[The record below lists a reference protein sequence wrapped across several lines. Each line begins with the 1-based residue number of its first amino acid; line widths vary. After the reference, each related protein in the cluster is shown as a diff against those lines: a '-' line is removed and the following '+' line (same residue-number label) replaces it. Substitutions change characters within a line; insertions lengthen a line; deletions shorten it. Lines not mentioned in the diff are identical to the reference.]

1 MKRYD
6 NYSLLGHNTFGMDV
20 RAALFVEYDTVE
32 ELRAFLQ
39 SGELARHK
47 QHIHI
52 GCGSNLLFG
61 GYYEGVVMHS
71 AMRTL
76 EVVEET
82 EHHILVRVGSGYIW
96 DDFVAYCVEK
106 GWWGVENLSL
116 IPGEVGASAV
126 QNIGAYGVEVKDVL
140 QSIEAI
146 SVDDLS
152 KRIFT
157 NDECNYG
164 YRDSIFKKS
173 LRGKYVI
180 TYVTYR
186 LSKTANPNIG
196 YGALKSVLS
205 ENPSLNEIRD
215 AIIAVRNSKL
225 PDPKVYGNA
234 GSFFMNP
241 VIPMEQFVELQSRYP
256 EIPSY
261 PASEGYIK
269 VPAGWLIE
277 KSGWKGKSLGNA
289 AVYEKQALV
298 LINRGGAT
306 GMEIKHLADT
316 VIADVQKIFGITLH
330 AEVNYIG

>member
-1 MKRYD
+1 MKIINNCPLKER
-6 NYSLLGHNTFGMDV
+6 HTFGMDV
-20 RAALFVEYDTVE
+20 MADRLIEFANEDELKSALTGAVKPLLFM
-32 ELRAFLQ
+32 
-39 SGELARHK
+39 G
-47 QHIHI
+47 
-52 GCGSNLLFG
+52 GGSNLLFLNNYSG
-61 GYYEGVVMHS
+61 TVLHS
-71 AMRTL
+71 VIDNINIVA
-76 EVVEET
+76 EDDNSVS
-82 EHHILVRVGSGYIW
+82 VRVGSGVVW

-157 NDECNYG
+157 NAECNYA

-173 LRGKYVI
+173 LKGKYVI

-186 LSKTANPNIG
+186 LSKKANPNIG
-196 YGALKSVLS
+196 YGALKSVLA
-205 ENPSLNEIRD
+205 ENPSLKEIRD

-241 VIPMEQFVELQSRYP
+241 VIPMEQFVELQRRYP

-261 PASEGYIK
+261 PALDGYIK

-316 VIADVQKIFGITLH
+316 IIEDIKEIFGITLH
-330 AEVNYIG
+330 AEVNYIE

>member
-1 MKRYD
+1 M
-6 NYSLLGHNTFGMDV
+6 GG
-20 RAALFVEYDTVE
+20 
-32 ELRAFLQ
+32 
-39 SGELARHK
+39 
-47 QHIHI
+47 
-52 GCGSNLLFG
+52 GSNLLFLNNYSG
-61 GYYEGVVMHS
+61 TVFHS
-71 AMRTL
+71 VIDDIDIVA
-76 EVVEET
+76 EDDNSVS
-82 EHHILVRVGSGYIW
+82 VRVGSGVVW

-164 YRDSIFKKS
+164 YRDSIFKNS
-173 LRGKYVI
+173 LKGKYVI

-205 ENPSLNEIRD
+205 ENPSLKEIRD

-241 VIPMEQFVELQSRYP
+241 VIPMEQFVALQSRYP
-256 EIPSY
+256 DIPSY
-261 PASEGYIK
+261 PALDGYIK

-316 VIADVQKIFGITLH
+316 VIADVHKIFGITLH
-330 AEVNYIG
+330 AEVNYIE

>member
-1 MKRYD
+1 
-6 NYSLLGHNTFGMDV
+6 MDV
-20 RAALFVEYDTVE
+20 KADRLIEFANEDELKSALTGAVKPLLFM
-32 ELRAFLQ
+32 
-39 SGELARHK
+39 G
-47 QHIHI
+47 
-52 GCGSNLLFG
+52 GGSNLLFLNNFAG
-61 GYYEGVVMHS
+61 TVFHS
-71 AMRTL
+71 VIDDINIVAEDDNSISL
-76 EVVEET
+76 
-82 EHHILVRVGSGYIW
+82 RVGSGVVW

-140 QSIEAI
+140 QNIEAI

-157 NDECNYG
+157 NAECNYG
-164 YRDSIFKKS
+164 YRDSIFKNS
-173 LRGKYVI
+173 LKGKYVI

-215 AIIAVRNSKL
+215 AIIGVRNSKL

-241 VIPMEQFVELQSRYP
+241 VIPMEQFAELQSRYP

-261 PASEGYIK
+261 PASDGYIK

-306 GMEIKHLADT
+306 GMEVKHLADT
-316 VIADVQKIFGITLH
+316 VIADVKEIFGITLH
-330 AEVNYIG
+330 AEVNYIE

>member
-1 MKRYD
+1 MKIINNCPLKER
-6 NYSLLGHNTFGMDV
+6 HTFGMDV
-20 RAALFVEYDTVE
+20 KADRLIEFANEDELKSALTGAVKPLLFM
-32 ELRAFLQ
+32 
-39 SGELARHK
+39 G
-47 QHIHI
+47 
-52 GCGSNLLFG
+52 GGSNLLFLNNYSG
-61 GYYEGVVMHS
+61 TVLHS
-71 AMRTL
+71 VIDNINIVA
-76 EVVEET
+76 EDDNSVS
-82 EHHILVRVGSGYIW
+82 VRVGSGVVW

-140 QSIEAI
+140 KSIEAI

-157 NDECNYG
+157 NAECNYA

-173 LRGKYVI
+173 LKGKYVI

-186 LSKTANPNIG
+186 LSKKANPNIG
-196 YGALKSVLS
+196 YGALKSVLA
-205 ENPSLNEIRD
+205 ENPSLKEIRD

-241 VIPMEQFVELQSRYP
+241 VIPMEQFVSLQSRYP
-256 EIPSY
+256 DIPSY
-261 PASEGYIK
+261 PASDSYIK

-306 GMEIKHLADT
+306 GMEVKHLADT
-316 VIADVQKIFGITLH
+316 IIEDIKEIFGITLH
-330 AEVNYIG
+330 AEVNYIE

>member
-1 MKRYD
+1 MKIID
-6 NYSLLGHNTFGMDV
+6 NCPLKERHTFGMDV
-20 RAALFVEYDTVE
+20 MADRLIEFANEDELKSALTGAVKPLLFM
-32 ELRAFLQ
+32 
-39 SGELARHK
+39 G
-47 QHIHI
+47 
-52 GCGSNLLFG
+52 GGSNLLFLNNYSG
-61 GYYEGVVMHS
+61 TVLHS
-71 AMRTL
+71 VIDNINIVA
-76 EVVEET
+76 EDDNSVS
-82 EHHILVRVGSGYIW
+82 VRVGSGVVW

-157 NDECNYG
+157 NEECNYG
-164 YRDSIFKKS
+164 YRDSIFKNS
-173 LRGKYVI
+173 LKGKYVI

-186 LSKTANPNIG
+186 LSKKANPNIG
-196 YGALKSVLS
+196 YGALKSVLA
-205 ENPSLNEIRD
+205 ENPSLKEIRD

-241 VIPMEQFVELQSRYP
+241 VIPMEQFVALQSRYP
-256 EIPSY
+256 DIPSY
-261 PASEGYIK
+261 PASDGYIK

-306 GMEIKHLADT
+306 GMEVKHLADT
-316 VIADVQKIFGITLH
+316 VIADIKEIFGITLH
-330 AEVNYIG
+330 AEVNYIE

>member
-1 MKRYD
+1 MKIID
-6 NYSLLGHNTFGMDV
+6 NCPLKERHTFGMDV
-20 RAALFVEYDTVE
+20 KADRLIEFANEDELKSALTGAVKPLLFM
-32 ELRAFLQ
+32 
-39 SGELARHK
+39 G
-47 QHIHI
+47 
-52 GCGSNLLFG
+52 GGSNLLFLNNFAG
-61 GYYEGVVMHS
+61 TVFHS
-71 AMRTL
+71 VIDDIDIVA
-76 EVVEET
+76 EDDNSVS
-82 EHHILVRVGSGYIW
+82 VRVGSGVVW
-96 DDFVAYCVEK
+96 DDFVAYCVVK

-146 SVDDLS
+146 SVNDLS
-152 KRIFT
+152 KRMFT
-157 NDECNYG
+157 NAECNYG
-164 YRDSIFKKS
+164 YRDSIFKNS
-173 LRGKYVI
+173 LKGKYVI
-180 TYVTYR
+180 TYVTYS
-186 LSKTANPNIG
+186 LSKIANPNIG

-225 PDPKVYGNA
+225 PDPKIYGNA

-261 PASEGYIK
+261 PALDGYIK

-330 AEVNYIG
+330 AEVNYIE

>member
-1 MKRYD
+1 
-6 NYSLLGHNTFGMDV
+6 MDV
-20 RAALFVEYDTVE
+20 KADQLIEFANEDELKGALTGAAKPLLFM
-32 ELRAFLQ
+32 
-39 SGELARHK
+39 G
-47 QHIHI
+47 
-52 GCGSNLLFG
+52 GGSNLLFLNNYAG
-61 GYYEGVVMHS
+61 TVFHS
-71 AMRTL
+71 VIDDINIVAEDDKSISL
-76 EVVEET
+76 
-82 EHHILVRVGSGYIW
+82 RVGSGVVW

-152 KRIFT
+152 KRMFT
-157 NDECNYG
+157 NAECNYG
-164 YRDSIFKKS
+164 YRDSIFKNS
-173 LRGKYVI
+173 LKGKYVI

-186 LSKTANPNIG
+186 LSKIANPNIG
-196 YGALKSVLS
+196 YGALKSVLT
-205 ENPSLNEIRD
+205 ENPSLQEIRD
-215 AIIAVRNSKL
+215 AIITVRNSKL

-241 VIPMEQFVELQSRYP
+241 VIPMEQFVALQSRYP
-256 EIPSY
+256 DIPSY

-316 VIADVQKIFGITLH
+316 VIADVHKIFGITLH
-330 AEVNYIG
+330 AEVNYIE

>member
-1 MKRYD
+1 MKIINNCPLKER
-6 NYSLLGHNTFGMDV
+6 HTFGMDV
-20 RAALFVEYDTVE
+20 KADRLIEFANEDELKSALTGAVKPLLFM
-32 ELRAFLQ
+32 
-39 SGELARHK
+39 G
-47 QHIHI
+47 
-52 GCGSNLLFG
+52 GGSNLLFLNNYSG
-61 GYYEGVVMHS
+61 TVLHS
-71 AMRTL
+71 VIDNINIVA
-76 EVVEET
+76 EDDNSVS
-82 EHHILVRVGSGYIW
+82 VRVGSGVVW

-157 NDECNYG
+157 NAECNYA

-173 LRGKYVI
+173 LKGKYVI

-186 LSKTANPNIG
+186 LSKIANPNIG
-196 YGALKSVLS
+196 YGALKSVLA
-205 ENPSLNEIRD
+205 ENPSLQEIRD

-241 VIPMEQFVELQSRYP
+241 VIPREQFVALQSRYP
-256 EIPSY
+256 DIPSY
-261 PASEGYIK
+261 LALDGYIK

-306 GMEIKHLADT
+306 GMEVKHLADT

>member
-1 MKRYD
+1 
-6 NYSLLGHNTFGMDV
+6 MDV
-20 RAALFVEYDTVE
+20 KADRLIEFANEDELKSALTGAVKPLLFM
-32 ELRAFLQ
+32 
-39 SGELARHK
+39 G
-47 QHIHI
+47 
-52 GCGSNLLFG
+52 GGSNLLFLNNYSG
-61 GYYEGVVMHS
+61 TVLHS
-71 AMRTL
+71 VIDNINIVA
-76 EVVEET
+76 EDDNSVS
-82 EHHILVRVGSGYIW
+82 VRVGSGVVW

-140 QSIEAI
+140 QNIEAI

-157 NDECNYG
+157 NAECNYG

-173 LRGKYVI
+173 LKGKYVI
-180 TYVTYR
+180 TYVTCS
-186 LSKTANPNIG
+186 LSKIANPNIG
-196 YGALKSVLS
+196 YGALKSVLA
-205 ENPSLNEIRD
+205 ENPSLKEIRD

-241 VIPMEQFVELQSRYP
+241 VIPMEQFVALQSRYP
-256 EIPSY
+256 DIPSY
-261 PASEGYIK
+261 PASDGYIK

-306 GMEIKHLADT
+306 GMEVKHLADT

-330 AEVNYIG
+330 AEVNYIE

>member
-1 MKRYD
+1 
-6 NYSLLGHNTFGMDV
+6 MDV
-20 RAALFVEYDTVE
+20 KADRLIEFANEDELKSALTGAVKPLLFM
-32 ELRAFLQ
+32 
-39 SGELARHK
+39 G
-47 QHIHI
+47 
-52 GCGSNLLFG
+52 GGSNLLFLNNFAG
-61 GYYEGVVMHS
+61 TVFHS
-71 AMRTL
+71 VIDDIDIVA
-76 EVVEET
+76 EDDNSVS
-82 EHHILVRVGSGYIW
+82 VRVGSGVVW

-157 NDECNYG
+157 NAECNYG
-164 YRDSIFKKS
+164 YRDSIFKNS
-173 LRGKYVI
+173 LKGKYVI

-196 YGALKSVLS
+196 YGALKSVLP
-205 ENPSLNEIRD
+205 ENPSLKEIRD

-261 PASEGYIK
+261 PALDGYIK

-306 GMEIKHLADT
+306 GMEVRHLADT

-330 AEVNYIG
+330 AEVNYIE

>member
-1 MKRYD
+1 MKIID
-6 NYSLLGHNTFGMDV
+6 NCPLKERHTFGMDV
-20 RAALFVEYDTVE
+20 KADRLIEFANEDELKSALTGAV
-32 ELRAFLQ
+32 
-39 SGELARHK
+39 K
-47 QHIHI
+47 QLLFM
-52 GCGSNLLFG
+52 GGGSNLLFLNNFAG
-61 GYYEGVVMHS
+61 TVFHS
-71 AMRTL
+71 VIDDIDIVAENDNSISL
-76 EVVEET
+76 
-82 EHHILVRVGSGYIW
+82 RVGSGVVW

-164 YRDSIFKKS
+164 YRDSIFKNS
-173 LRGKYVI
+173 LKGKYVI

-205 ENPSLNEIRD
+205 ENPSLKEIRD

-241 VIPMEQFVELQSRYP
+241 VIPMEQFVSLQSRYP
-256 EIPSY
+256 DIPSY
-261 PASEGYIK
+261 PASDGYIK

-289 AVYEKQALV
+289 AV
-298 LINRGGAT
+298 
-306 GMEIKHLADT
+306 
-316 VIADVQKIFGITLH
+316 
-330 AEVNYIG
+330 

>member
-1 MKRYD
+1 MKIID
-6 NYSLLGHNTFGMDV
+6 NCPLKERHTFGMDV
-20 RAALFVEYDTVE
+20 KADRLIEFANEDELKSALTAAVKPLLFM
-32 ELRAFLQ
+32 
-39 SGELARHK
+39 G
-47 QHIHI
+47 
-52 GCGSNLLFG
+52 GGSNLLFLNNFAG
-61 GYYEGVVMHS
+61 TVFHS
-71 AMRTL
+71 VIDDIDIVAEDDNSISL
-76 EVVEET
+76 
-82 EHHILVRVGSGYIW
+82 RVGSGVVW

-164 YRDSIFKKS
+164 YRDSIFKNS
-173 LRGKYVI
+173 LKGKYVI

-205 ENPSLNEIRD
+205 ENPSLKEIRD

-241 VIPMEQFVELQSRYP
+241 VIPIEQFVALQSRYP
-256 EIPSY
+256 DIPSY
-261 PASEGYIK
+261 PALDGYIK

-316 VIADVQKIFGITLH
+316 VIEDVRKMFGITLH
-330 AEVNYIG
+330 AEVNYIE

>member
-1 MKRYD
+1 
-6 NYSLLGHNTFGMDV
+6 MDV
-20 RAALFVEYDTVE
+20 MADRLIEFANEDELKSALTGAVKPLLFM
-32 ELRAFLQ
+32 
-39 SGELARHK
+39 G
-47 QHIHI
+47 
-52 GCGSNLLFG
+52 GGSNLLFLNNYSG
-61 GYYEGVVMHS
+61 TVLHS
-71 AMRTL
+71 VIDNINIVA
-76 EVVEET
+76 EDDNSVS
-82 EHHILVRVGSGYIW
+82 VRVGSGVVW

-157 NDECNYG
+157 NAECNYA

-173 LRGKYVI
+173 LKGKYVI

-186 LSKTANPNIG
+186 LSKKANPNIG
-196 YGALKSVLS
+196 YGALKSVLA
-205 ENPSLNEIRD
+205 ENPSLKEIRD

-241 VIPMEQFVELQSRYP
+241 VIPMEQFVALQSRYP

-306 GMEIKHLADT
+306 GMEVKHLADT
-316 VIADVQKIFGITLH
+316 IIEDIKEIFGITLH
-330 AEVNYIG
+330 AEVNYIE

>member
-1 MKRYD
+1 
-6 NYSLLGHNTFGMDV
+6 MDV
-20 RAALFVEYDTVE
+20 KADRLIEFASEDELKSALTDAVKPLLFM
-32 ELRAFLQ
+32 
-39 SGELARHK
+39 G
-47 QHIHI
+47 
-52 GCGSNLLFG
+52 GGSNLLFLNDYRG
-61 GYYEGVVMHS
+61 TILHSTIDSIEVTAEDSTSVTVRAGSGVV
-71 AMRTL
+71 
-76 EVVEET
+76 
-82 EHHILVRVGSGYIW
+82 W
-96 DDFVAYCVEK
+96 DDFVACCVEQ

-152 KRIFT
+152 RRVFT
-157 NDECNYG
+157 NAECNYA
-164 YRDSIFKKS
+164 YRDSIFKNILK
-173 LRGKYVI
+173 GKYVI

-186 LSKTANPNIG
+186 LSKTTIPNIG
-196 YGALKSVLS
+196 YGALKSVLP
-205 ENPSLNEIRD
+205 ENPSLKEIRD

-298 LINRGGAT
+298 LVNRGGAT

-316 VIADVQKIFGITLH
+316 VIEDVRKMFGITLH

>member
-1 MKRYD
+1 
-6 NYSLLGHNTFGMDV
+6 MDV
-20 RAALFVEYDTVE
+20 KADRLIEFANEDELKSALTNAVKPLLFM
-32 ELRAFLQ
+32 
-39 SGELARHK
+39 G
-47 QHIHI
+47 
-52 GCGSNLLFG
+52 GGSNLLFLNNFAG
-61 GYYEGVVMHS
+61 TVLHS
-71 AMRTL
+71 VIDDVNIVSENDNA
-76 EVVEET
+76 VS
-82 EHHILVRVGSGYIW
+82 VRVGSGVVW

-157 NDECNYG
+157 NPECNYA

-173 LRGKYVI
+173 LKGKYVI

-186 LSKTANPNIG
+186 LSKIANPNIG
-196 YGALKSVLS
+196 YGALKSVLT
-205 ENPSLNEIRD
+205 ENPSLQEIRD

-306 GMEIKHLADT
+306 GMEVKHLADT
-316 VIADVQKIFGITLH
+316 IIEDIKEIFGITLY
-330 AEVNYIG
+330 AEVNYIE

>member
-1 MKRYD
+1 MKIID
-6 NYSLLGHNTFGMDV
+6 NCPLKERHTFGMDV
-20 RAALFVEYDTVE
+20 MADRLIEFANEDELKSALTGAVKPLLFM
-32 ELRAFLQ
+32 
-39 SGELARHK
+39 G
-47 QHIHI
+47 
-52 GCGSNLLFG
+52 GGSNLLFLNNYSG
-61 GYYEGVVMHS
+61 TVLHS
-71 AMRTL
+71 VIDNINIVA
-76 EVVEET
+76 EDDNSVS
-82 EHHILVRVGSGYIW
+82 VRVGSGVVW

-157 NDECNYG
+157 NAECNYA

-173 LRGKYVI
+173 LKGKYVI

-186 LSKTANPNIG
+186 LSKKANPNIG
-196 YGALKSVLS
+196 YGALKSVLA
-205 ENPSLNEIRD
+205 ENPSLKEIRD

-241 VIPMEQFVELQSRYP
+241 VIPMEQFVALQSRYP
-256 EIPSY
+256 DIPSY
-261 PASEGYIK
+261 PASDGYIK

-306 GMEIKHLADT
+306 GMEVKHLADT

-330 AEVNYIG
+330 AEVNYIE

>member
-1 MKRYD
+1 MKIFD
-6 NYSLLGHNTFGMDV
+6 NCPLKERHTFGMDV
-20 RAALFVEYDTVE
+20 KADRLIEFASEDELKSALTDAVKPLLFM
-32 ELRAFLQ
+32 
-39 SGELARHK
+39 G
-47 QHIHI
+47 
-52 GCGSNLLFG
+52 GGSNLLFLNDYRG
-61 GYYEGVVMHS
+61 TILHSTIDSIEVTAEDSTSVTVRAGSGVV
-71 AMRTL
+71 
-76 EVVEET
+76 
-82 EHHILVRVGSGYIW
+82 W
-96 DDFVAYCVEK
+96 DDFVACCVEQ

-152 KRIFT
+152 RRVFT
-157 NDECNYG
+157 NAECNYA
-164 YRDSIFKKS
+164 YRDSIFKNILK
-173 LRGKYVI
+173 GKYVI

-186 LSKTANPNIG
+186 LSKTATPNIG
-196 YGALKSVLS
+196 YGALKSVLP
-205 ENPSLNEIRD
+205 ENPSLKEIRD

-277 KSGWKGKSLGNA
+277 KSGWKGKSVGNA

-298 LINRGGAT
+298 LVNRGGAT

-316 VIADVQKIFGITLH
+316 VIEDVRKMFGITLH

>member
-1 MKRYD
+1 MKIID
-6 NYSLLGHNTFGMDV
+6 NCPLKERHTFGMDV
-20 RAALFVEYDTVE
+20 KADRLIEFANEDELKSALTGAVKPLLFM
-32 ELRAFLQ
+32 
-39 SGELARHK
+39 G
-47 QHIHI
+47 
-52 GCGSNLLFG
+52 GGSNLLFLNNYSG
-61 GYYEGVVMHS
+61 TVLHS
-71 AMRTL
+71 VIDNINIVA
-76 EVVEET
+76 EDDNSVS
-82 EHHILVRVGSGYIW
+82 VRVGSGVVW

-157 NDECNYG
+157 NAECNYA

-173 LRGKYVI
+173 LKGKYVI

-186 LSKTANPNIG
+186 LSKRANPNIG
-196 YGALKSVLS
+196 YGALKSVLA
-205 ENPSLNEIRD
+205 ENPSLKEIRD

-316 VIADVQKIFGITLH
+316 IIEDIKEIFGITLH
-330 AEVNYIG
+330 AEVNYIE

>member
-1 MKRYD
+1 
-6 NYSLLGHNTFGMDV
+6 MDV
-20 RAALFVEYDTVE
+20 KADRLIEFASEDELKSALTDAVKPLLFM
-32 ELRAFLQ
+32 
-39 SGELARHK
+39 G
-47 QHIHI
+47 
-52 GCGSNLLFG
+52 GGSNLLFLNDYRG
-61 GYYEGVVMHS
+61 TILHSTIDSIEVTAEDSTSVTVRAGSGVV
-71 AMRTL
+71 
-76 EVVEET
+76 
-82 EHHILVRVGSGYIW
+82 W
-96 DDFVAYCVEK
+96 DDFVACCVEQ

-152 KRIFT
+152 RRVFT
-157 NDECNYG
+157 NSECNYA
-164 YRDSIFKKS
+164 YRDSIFKNILK
-173 LRGKYVI
+173 GKYVI

-186 LSKTANPNIG
+186 LSKTAIPNIG
-196 YGALKSVLS
+196 YGALKSVLP
-205 ENPSLNEIRD
+205 ENPSLKEIRD

-277 KSGWKGKSLGNA
+277 KSGWKGKSAGNA

-298 LINRGGAT
+298 LVNRGGAT

-316 VIADVQKIFGITLH
+316 VIEDVRKMFGITLH

>member
-1 MKRYD
+1 
-6 NYSLLGHNTFGMDV
+6 MDV
-20 RAALFVEYDTVE
+20 KADRLIEFANEDELKSALTGAVKPLLFM
-32 ELRAFLQ
+32 
-39 SGELARHK
+39 G
-47 QHIHI
+47 
-52 GCGSNLLFG
+52 GGSNLLFLNNYSG
-61 GYYEGVVMHS
+61 TVLHS
-71 AMRTL
+71 VIDNINIVA
-76 EVVEET
+76 EDDNSVS
-82 EHHILVRVGSGYIW
+82 VRVGSGVVW

-157 NDECNYG
+157 NAECNYA

-173 LRGKYVI
+173 LKGKYVI
-180 TYVTYR
+180 TYVTYS
-186 LSKTANPNIG
+186 LSKKANPNIG
-196 YGALKSVLS
+196 YGALKSVLA
-205 ENPSLNEIRD
+205 ENPSLKEIRD

-241 VIPMEQFVELQSRYP
+241 VIPIEQFVALQSRYP
-256 EIPSY
+256 DIPSY

-298 LINRGGAT
+298 LINKGGAT
-306 GMEIKHLADT
+306 GMEVKHLADT
-316 VIADVQKIFGITLH
+316 IIEDIKEIFGITLH
-330 AEVNYIG
+330 AEVNYIE

>member
-1 MKRYD
+1 
-6 NYSLLGHNTFGMDV
+6 MDV
-20 RAALFVEYDTVE
+20 KADRLIEFANEDELKSALTGAVKPLLFM
-32 ELRAFLQ
+32 
-39 SGELARHK
+39 G
-47 QHIHI
+47 
-52 GCGSNLLFG
+52 GGSNLLFLNNFSG
-61 GYYEGVVMHS
+61 TVLHS
-71 AMRTL
+71 VIDNINIVA
-76 EVVEET
+76 EDDNSVS
-82 EHHILVRVGSGYIW
+82 VRVGSGVVW

-157 NDECNYG
+157 NAECNYA

-173 LRGKYVI
+173 LKGKYVI

-186 LSKTANPNIG
+186 LSKKANPNIG
-196 YGALKSVLS
+196 YGALKSVLA
-205 ENPSLNEIRD
+205 ENPSLKEIRD

-241 VIPMEQFVELQSRYP
+241 VIPMEQFVALQSRYP
-256 EIPSY
+256 DIPSY
-261 PASEGYIK
+261 PASDGYIK

-306 GMEIKHLADT
+306 GMEVKHLADT
-316 VIADVQKIFGITLH
+316 VIADIKEIFGITLH

>member
-1 MKRYD
+1 MKIINNCPLKER
-6 NYSLLGHNTFGMDV
+6 HTFGMDV
-20 RAALFVEYDTVE
+20 KADRLIEFANEDELKSALTGAVKPLLFM
-32 ELRAFLQ
+32 
-39 SGELARHK
+39 G
-47 QHIHI
+47 
-52 GCGSNLLFG
+52 GGSNLLFLNNYSG
-61 GYYEGVVMHS
+61 TVLHS
-71 AMRTL
+71 VIDNINIVA
-76 EVVEET
+76 EDDNSVS
-82 EHHILVRVGSGYIW
+82 VRVGSGVVW

-157 NDECNYG
+157 NAECNYA

-173 LRGKYVI
+173 LKGKYVI

-186 LSKTANPNIG
+186 LSKKANPNIG
-196 YGALKSVLS
+196 YGALKSVLA
-205 ENPSLNEIRD
+205 ENPSLKEIRD

-256 EIPSY
+256 DIPSY
-261 PASEGYIK
+261 PASDGYIK

-316 VIADVQKIFGITLH
+316 IIEDIKEIFGITLH
-330 AEVNYIG
+330 AEVNYIE

>member
-1 MKRYD
+1 MKIID
-6 NYSLLGHNTFGMDV
+6 NCPLKERHTFGMDV
-20 RAALFVEYDTVE
+20 KADRLIEFANEDELKSALTGAVKPLLFM
-32 ELRAFLQ
+32 
-39 SGELARHK
+39 G
-47 QHIHI
+47 
-52 GCGSNLLFG
+52 GGSNLLFLNNYSG
-61 GYYEGVVMHS
+61 TVLHS
-71 AMRTL
+71 VIDNINIVA
-76 EVVEET
+76 EDDNSVS
-82 EHHILVRVGSGYIW
+82 VRVGSGVVW

-157 NDECNYG
+157 NAECNYA

-173 LRGKYVI
+173 LKGKYVI

-186 LSKTANPNIG
+186 LSKKANPNIG
-196 YGALKSVLS
+196 YGALKSVLA
-205 ENPSLNEIRD
+205 ENPSLKEIRD

-241 VIPMEQFVELQSRYP
+241 VIPMEQFVALQSRYP
-256 EIPSY
+256 DIPSY
-261 PASEGYIK
+261 PASDGYIK

-306 GMEIKHLADT
+306 GMEVKHLADT
-316 VIADVQKIFGITLH
+316 VIADIKEIFGITLH
-330 AEVNYIG
+330 AEVNYIE

>member
-1 MKRYD
+1 
-6 NYSLLGHNTFGMDV
+6 MDV
-20 RAALFVEYDTVE
+20 KADRLIEFANEDELKSALTGAVKPLLFM
-32 ELRAFLQ
+32 
-39 SGELARHK
+39 G
-47 QHIHI
+47 
-52 GCGSNLLFG
+52 GGSNLLFLNNYSG
-61 GYYEGVVMHS
+61 TVLHS
-71 AMRTL
+71 VIDNINIVA
-76 EVVEET
+76 EDDNSVS
-82 EHHILVRVGSGYIW
+82 VRVGSGVVW

-157 NDECNYG
+157 NAECNYA

-173 LRGKYVI
+173 LKGKYVI
-180 TYVTYR
+180 TYVTYS
-186 LSKTANPNIG
+186 LSKKANPNIG
-196 YGALKSVLS
+196 YGALKSVLA
-205 ENPSLNEIRD
+205 ENPSLKEIRD

-241 VIPMEQFVELQSRYP
+241 VIPMEQFVALQSRYP
-256 EIPSY
+256 DIPSY
-261 PASEGYIK
+261 PASDGYIK

-306 GMEIKHLADT
+306 GMEVKHLADT
-316 VIADVQKIFGITLH
+316 VIADIKEIFGITLH
-330 AEVNYIG
+330 AEVNYIE

>member
-1 MKRYD
+1 
-6 NYSLLGHNTFGMDV
+6 MDV
-20 RAALFVEYDTVE
+20 KADRLIEFANEDELKSALTGAVKPLLFM
-32 ELRAFLQ
+32 
-39 SGELARHK
+39 G
-47 QHIHI
+47 
-52 GCGSNLLFG
+52 GGSNLLFLNNYSG
-61 GYYEGVVMHS
+61 TVLHS
-71 AMRTL
+71 VIDNINIVA
-76 EVVEET
+76 EDDNSVS
-82 EHHILVRVGSGYIW
+82 VRVGSGVVW

-152 KRIFT
+152 KRMFT
-157 NDECNYG
+157 NAECNYA

-173 LRGKYVI
+173 LKGKYVI

-186 LSKTANPNIG
+186 LSKKANPNIG
-196 YGALKSVLS
+196 YGALKSVLA
-205 ENPSLNEIRD
+205 ENPSLKEIRD

-241 VIPMEQFVELQSRYP
+241 VIPMEQFVALQSRYP

-306 GMEIKHLADT
+306 GMEVKHLADT
-316 VIADVQKIFGITLH
+316 IIEDIKEIFGITLH
-330 AEVNYIG
+330 AEVNYIE

>member
-1 MKRYD
+1 MKIINNCPLKER
-6 NYSLLGHNTFGMDV
+6 HTFGMDV
-20 RAALFVEYDTVE
+20 KADRLIEFANEDELKSALTGAVKPLLFM
-32 ELRAFLQ
+32 
-39 SGELARHK
+39 G
-47 QHIHI
+47 
-52 GCGSNLLFG
+52 GGSNLLFLNNYSG
-61 GYYEGVVMHS
+61 TVLHS
-71 AMRTL
+71 VIDNINIVA
-76 EVVEET
+76 EDDNSVS
-82 EHHILVRVGSGYIW
+82 VRVGSGVVW

-157 NDECNYG
+157 NAECNYA

-173 LRGKYVI
+173 LKGKYVI
-180 TYVTYR
+180 TYVTYS
-186 LSKTANPNIG
+186 LSKIANPNIG
-196 YGALKSVLS
+196 YGALKSVLT
-205 ENPSLNEIRD
+205 ENPSLQEIRD
-215 AIIAVRNSKL
+215 AIITVRSSKL

-241 VIPMEQFVELQSRYP
+241 VIPMEQFVALQSRYP
-256 EIPSY
+256 DIPSY
-261 PASEGYIK
+261 PALDGYIK

-306 GMEIKHLADT
+306 GMEVKHLADT
-316 VIADVQKIFGITLH
+316 VIADIQKIFGITLH
-330 AEVNYIG
+330 AEVNYIE

>member
-1 MKRYD
+1 MLHSVID
-6 NYSLLGHNTFGMDV
+6 NINIVAEDDNSV
-20 RAALFVEYDTVE
+20 
-32 ELRAFLQ
+32 
-39 SGELARHK
+39 S
-47 QHIHI
+47 
-52 GCGSNLLFG
+52 
-61 GYYEGVVMHS
+61 
-71 AMRTL
+71 
-76 EVVEET
+76 
-82 EHHILVRVGSGYIW
+82 VRVGSGVVW

-157 NDECNYG
+157 NAECNYA

-173 LRGKYVI
+173 LKGKYVI

-186 LSKTANPNIG
+186 LSKKANPNIG
-196 YGALKSVLS
+196 YGALKSVLA
-205 ENPSLNEIRD
+205 ENPSLKEIRD

-241 VIPMEQFVELQSRYP
+241 VIPMEQFVALQSRYP
-256 EIPSY
+256 DIPSY
-261 PASEGYIK
+261 PASDGYIK

-306 GMEIKHLADT
+306 GMEVKHLADT
-316 VIADVQKIFGITLH
+316 VIADIKEIFGITLH
-330 AEVNYIG
+330 AEVNYIE

>member
-1 MKRYD
+1 
-6 NYSLLGHNTFGMDV
+6 MDV
-20 RAALFVEYDTVE
+20 MADQLIEFANEDELKSALTGAVKPLLFM
-32 ELRAFLQ
+32 
-39 SGELARHK
+39 G
-47 QHIHI
+47 
-52 GCGSNLLFG
+52 GGSNLLFLNNFAG
-61 GYYEGVVMHS
+61 TVFHS
-71 AMRTL
+71 VIDDINIVA
-76 EVVEET
+76 EDDNSVS
-82 EHHILVRVGSGYIW
+82 VRVGSGVVW
-96 DDFVAYCVEK
+96 DDFVAYCVAK

-157 NDECNYG
+157 NAECNYG
-164 YRDSIFKKS
+164 YRDSIFKNS
-173 LRGKYVI
+173 LKGKYVI

-186 LSKTANPNIG
+186 LSKKANPNIG
-196 YGALKSVLS
+196 YGALKSVLA
-205 ENPSLNEIRD
+205 ENPSLKEIRD

-241 VIPMEQFVELQSRYP
+241 VIPMEQFVALQSRYP
-256 EIPSY
+256 DIPSY
-261 PASEGYIK
+261 PASDGYIK

-316 VIADVQKIFGITLH
+316 VIADIKEIFGITLH
-330 AEVNYIG
+330 AEVNYIE

>member
-1 MKRYD
+1 MKIINNCPLKER
-6 NYSLLGHNTFGMDV
+6 HTFGMDV
-20 RAALFVEYDTVE
+20 KADRLIEFANEDELKSALTGAVKPLLFM
-32 ELRAFLQ
+32 
-39 SGELARHK
+39 G
-47 QHIHI
+47 
-52 GCGSNLLFG
+52 GGSNLLFLNNYSG
-61 GYYEGVVMHS
+61 TVLHS
-71 AMRTL
+71 VIDNINIVA
-76 EVVEET
+76 EDDNSVS
-82 EHHILVRVGSGYIW
+82 VRVGSGVVW

-157 NDECNYG
+157 NAECNYA

-173 LRGKYVI
+173 LKGKYVI

-186 LSKTANPNIG
+186 LSKIANPNIG
-196 YGALKSVLS
+196 YGALKSVLA
-205 ENPSLNEIRD
+205 ENPSLKEIRD

-241 VIPMEQFVELQSRYP
+241 VIPMEQFVALQSRYP

-261 PASEGYIK
+261 PASDGYIK

-306 GMEIKHLADT
+306 GMEVKHLADT
-316 VIADVQKIFGITLH
+316 IIEDIKEIFGITLH
-330 AEVNYIG
+330 AEVNYIE

>member
-1 MKRYD
+1 MKIID
-6 NYSLLGHNTFGMDV
+6 NCPLKERHTFDMDV
-20 RAALFVEYDTVE
+20 KADRLIEFANEDELKSALTDAVKPLLFM
-32 ELRAFLQ
+32 
-39 SGELARHK
+39 G
-47 QHIHI
+47 
-52 GCGSNLLFG
+52 GGSNLLFLNNYSG
-61 GYYEGVVMHS
+61 TVLHS
-71 AMRTL
+71 VIDSINIVA
-76 EVVEET
+76 EDDNS
-82 EHHILVRVGSGYIW
+82 ISVRVGSGVVW

-157 NDECNYG
+157 NAECNYA

-173 LRGKYVI
+173 LKGKYVI

-186 LSKTANPNIG
+186 LSKKANPNIG
-196 YGALKSVLS
+196 YGALKSVLA
-205 ENPSLNEIRD
+205 ENPSLKEIRD

-241 VIPMEQFVELQSRYP
+241 VIPMEQFVALQSRYP

-261 PASEGYIK
+261 PASDGYIK

-306 GMEIKHLADT
+306 GMEVKHLADT
-316 VIADVQKIFGITLH
+316 VIADIKEIFGITLH
-330 AEVNYIG
+330 AEVNYIE

>member
-1 MKRYD
+1 
-6 NYSLLGHNTFGMDV
+6 MDV
-20 RAALFVEYDTVE
+20 KADRLIEFANEDELKSALTGAVKPLLFM
-32 ELRAFLQ
+32 
-39 SGELARHK
+39 G
-47 QHIHI
+47 
-52 GCGSNLLFG
+52 GGSNLLFLNNYSG
-61 GYYEGVVMHS
+61 TVLHS
-71 AMRTL
+71 VIDNINIVA
-76 EVVEET
+76 EDDNSVS
-82 EHHILVRVGSGYIW
+82 VRVGSGVVW

-152 KRIFT
+152 KRMFT
-157 NDECNYG
+157 NAECNYA

-173 LRGKYVI
+173 LKGKYVI

-186 LSKTANPNIG
+186 LSKIANPNIG
-196 YGALKSVLS
+196 YGALKSVLA
-205 ENPSLNEIRD
+205 ENPSLKEIRD

-256 EIPSY
+256 DIPSY

-316 VIADVQKIFGITLH
+316 IIEDIKEIFGITLH
-330 AEVNYIG
+330 AEVNYIE

>member
-1 MKRYD
+1 MKIFD
-6 NYSLLGHNTFGMDV
+6 NCPLKERHTFGMDV
-20 RAALFVEYDTVE
+20 KADRLIEFASEDELKSALTDAVKPLLFM
-32 ELRAFLQ
+32 
-39 SGELARHK
+39 G
-47 QHIHI
+47 
-52 GCGSNLLFG
+52 GGSNLLFLDDYRG
-61 GYYEGVVMHS
+61 TILHSTIDSIEVTAEDSTSVTVRAGSGVV
-71 AMRTL
+71 
-76 EVVEET
+76 
-82 EHHILVRVGSGYIW
+82 W
-96 DDFVAYCVEK
+96 DDFVACCVEQ

-152 KRIFT
+152 RRVFT
-157 NDECNYG
+157 NAECNYA
-164 YRDSIFKKS
+164 YRDSIFKNILK
-173 LRGKYVI
+173 GKYVI

-186 LSKTANPNIG
+186 LSKIANPNIG
-196 YGALKSVLS
+196 YGALKSVLA
-205 ENPSLNEIRD
+205 ENPSLKEIRD

-241 VIPMEQFVELQSRYP
+241 VIPMEQFIELQSRYP

-277 KSGWKGKSLGNA
+277 KSGWKGKSDGNA

-298 LINRGGAT
+298 LVNRGGAT

-316 VIADVQKIFGITLH
+316 VIEDVRKMFGITLH

>member
-1 MKRYD
+1 MKIID
-6 NYSLLGHNTFGMDV
+6 NCPLKERHTFGMDV
-20 RAALFVEYDTVE
+20 MADRLIEFANENELKSALTGAVKPLLFM
-32 ELRAFLQ
+32 
-39 SGELARHK
+39 G
-47 QHIHI
+47 
-52 GCGSNLLFG
+52 GGSNLLFLNNYSG
-61 GYYEGVVMHS
+61 TVLHS
-71 AMRTL
+71 VIDNINIVA
-76 EVVEET
+76 EDDNSVS
-82 EHHILVRVGSGYIW
+82 VRVGSGVVW

-157 NDECNYG
+157 NAECNYG

-173 LRGKYVI
+173 LKGKYVI

-186 LSKTANPNIG
+186 LSKKANPNIG
-196 YGALKSVLS
+196 YGALKSVLA
-205 ENPSLNEIRD
+205 ENPSLKEIRD

-241 VIPMEQFVELQSRYP
+241 VIPMEQFVALQSRYP
-256 EIPSY
+256 DIPSY
-261 PASEGYIK
+261 PASDGYIK

-306 GMEIKHLADT
+306 GMEVKHLADT
-316 VIADVQKIFGITLH
+316 VIADIKEIFGITLH
-330 AEVNYIG
+330 AEVNYIE

>member
-1 MKRYD
+1 
-6 NYSLLGHNTFGMDV
+6 MDV
-20 RAALFVEYDTVE
+20 MADRLIEFANEDELKSALTGAVKPLLFM
-32 ELRAFLQ
+32 
-39 SGELARHK
+39 G
-47 QHIHI
+47 
-52 GCGSNLLFG
+52 GGSNLLFLNNYSG
-61 GYYEGVVMHS
+61 TVLHS
-71 AMRTL
+71 VIDNINIVA
-76 EVVEET
+76 EDDNSVS
-82 EHHILVRVGSGYIW
+82 VRVGSGVVW

-157 NDECNYG
+157 NAECNYA

-173 LRGKYVI
+173 LKGKYVI

-205 ENPSLNEIRD
+205 ENPSLKEIRD

-241 VIPMEQFVELQSRYP
+241 VIPMEQFVALQSRYP
-256 EIPSY
+256 DIPSY
-261 PASEGYIK
+261 PASDGYIK

-277 KSGWKGKSLGNA
+277 KSGWKGKSLGNT

-306 GMEIKHLADT
+306 GMEVKHLADT
-316 VIADVQKIFGITLH
+316 IIEDIKEIFGITLH
-330 AEVNYIG
+330 AEVNYIE

>member
-1 MKRYD
+1 MKIID
-6 NYSLLGHNTFGMDV
+6 NCPLKERHTFGMDV
-20 RAALFVEYDTVE
+20 MADRLIEFANEDELKSALTGAVKPLLFM
-32 ELRAFLQ
+32 
-39 SGELARHK
+39 G
-47 QHIHI
+47 
-52 GCGSNLLFG
+52 GGSNLLFLNNFSG
-61 GYYEGVVMHS
+61 TVLHS
-71 AMRTL
+71 VIDNINIVA
-76 EVVEET
+76 EDDNSVS
-82 EHHILVRVGSGYIW
+82 VRVGSGVVW

-157 NDECNYG
+157 NAECNYA

-173 LRGKYVI
+173 LKGKYVI

-186 LSKTANPNIG
+186 LSKKANPNIG
-196 YGALKSVLS
+196 YGALKSVLA
-205 ENPSLNEIRD
+205 ENPSLKEIRD
-215 AIIAVRNSKL
+215 KIIAVRNSKL

-241 VIPMEQFVELQSRYP
+241 VIPMEQFVALQSRYP

-261 PASEGYIK
+261 PASDGYIK

-306 GMEIKHLADT
+306 GMEVKHLADT
-316 VIADVQKIFGITLH
+316 VIADIKEIFGITLH
-330 AEVNYIG
+330 AEVNYIE